1 MRFTGLELAGVYLV
15 EPEPITDSRGFF
27 ARTWS
32 TDEFAEHG
40 LETAV
45 VQCNVS
51 HNTRRGTIRG
61 LHLQVE
67 PFAEAKLVR
76 CTAGAIWDVAVD
88 VREGSPTRYRWLAVE
103 LTAEK
108 RNALYIP
115 AGFAHGLQT
124 LTDGAEVFYQMFERY
139 SPEHA
144 RGYRW
149 DDPRLAIE
157 WPLADPTISDR
168 DRSFELIRD

>member
-1 MRFTGLELAGVYLV
+1 MRLSGLELAGVYMV

-32 TDEFAEHG
+32 ADEFSEHG
-40 LETAV
+40 LEAVV

-51 HNTRRGTIRG
+51 YNTRRGTIRG
-61 LHLQVE
+61 LHFQAE
-67 PFAEAKLVR
+67 PLAEAKLVR

-88 VREGSPTRYRWLAVE
+88 VREDSVSRYRWLAVE

-124 LTDGAEVFYQMFERY
+124 LSDGAEVFYQMSERY

-144 RGYRW
+144 RGLRW

-157 WPLADPTISDR
+157 WPLADPIVSDR
-168 DRSFELIRD
+168 DRSFDLIRD